1 MSAEKRLKFFEKANG
16 YLVVV
21 IDNPP
26 TNMFDPWMFAELN
39 MLAERMEK
47 DSELKIVVFESAD
60 PDFFM
65 NHHDVVHRLEVP
77 EEPGAQS
84 FFFHWPY
91 FVEKL
96 VHLPVLSVSKVR
108 GRARA
113 QGFEFALACD
123 MRFASREKALFS
135 LVEAASASIPG
146 GGGIEWLTRLCGRAR
161 ALEIVCS
168 ADDYDADTAQL
179 YGFIN
184 RSIPDAELDKFVDD
198 FAFRI
203 AGFDKKIIAACKKTI
218 NEASNIPSLGEL
230 LASNHQLYE
239 VDYNWPKPEGAFE
252 KIMSAGLGKKG
263 KFELDLPK
271 EVLKLNKAEK

>member
-1 MSAEKRLKFFEKANG
+1 MSATKRLKFIDKTKG
-16 YLVVV
+16 YLDIV

-26 TNMFDPWMFAELN
+26 TNMFDPLMFAELN
-39 MLAERMEK
+39 MLLEKMEK

-96 VHLPVLSVSKVR
+96 VHLPVLSVAKVR

-161 ALEIVCS
+161 TMEIVCS
-168 ADDYDADTAQL
+168 ADDYNADIGQL
-179 YGFIN
+179 YGFVN
-184 RSIPDAELDKFVDD
+184 RALPDAELDEFVDD
-198 FAFRI
+198 FAKRI
-203 AGFDKKIIAACKKTI
+203 AGFDKNIIAACKKSV
-218 NEASNIPSLGEL
+218 NGASNIPSLGEL

-252 KIMSAGLGKKG
+252 KIMAAGLGQKC
-263 KFELDLPK
+263 KFELDLPQ
-271 EVLKLNKAEK
+271 EVQKLNQAGK

>member
-1 MSAEKRLKFFEKANG
+1 MSVAKRLDLIEKTAG
-16 YLVVV
+16 YLDVV
-21 IDNPP
+21 INNPP

-39 MLAERMEK
+39 MLADRMAK
-47 DSELKIVVFESAD
+47 DENLKIVVFESAD

-77 EEPGAQS
+77 DVPGAQS

-96 VHLPVLSVSKVR
+96 VHLPVLSVAKVR

-135 LVEAASASIPG
+135 LVEAASSSIPG

-161 ALEIVCS
+161 TMEIVCS
-168 ADDYDADTAQL
+168 ADDYDADTGQL
-179 YGFIN
+179 YGFVN
-184 RSIPDAELDKFVDD
+184 RALPDAELDEYVDD
-198 FAFRI
+198 FARRI
-203 AGFDKKIIAACKKTI
+203 AGFDKKIIAACKNSV

-252 KIMSAGLGKKG
+252 KIMAAGLGQKC
-263 KFELDLPK
+263 KFELDLPR
-271 EVLKLNKAEK
+271 EVLKLNQAGK